1 MEDNLNRATN
11 QFARDNYTKY
21 TRCVHIAWN
30 GDVFAANYL
39 EAEPN
44 ADEAGIKLVGLLQ
57 QLKKEGIAINVIS
70 HSLGNRVLLRA
81 MAELAAKGETN
92 VIDHAFLW
100 DAAVPAT
107 ALSSNERQQLM
118 NKPSDQFLSAVEA
131 AKKITVLYSKND
143 LVLRGAYYFAKY
155 SGLTLY
161 NIPQRYIETAKV
173 NWSKDVSDDLT
184 QRAHQ
189 ALIDKHRCLGML
201 ANSHPSPETQAQYH
215 QVCQDMY
222 QTMQHY
228 DVQPTIAALGFD
240 GLDSQLQDEQIKRL
254 RRDNKIRLADMTP
267 YSTGHDYMK
276 IPSQA
281 VMKYGYKT
289 YIINQKQGIKSFG
302 TYSPEN
308 FPNYSDPKDNETH
321 HSTKK
326 F

>member
-201 ANSHPSPETQAQYH
+201 ANSHPSAETEAQYH

-228 DVQPTIAALGFD
+228 DVQPTIAALGCVGED
-240 GLDSQLQDEQIKRL
+240 DDVQIRQ
-254 RRDNKIRLADMTP
+254 
-267 YSTGHDYMK
+267 MK
-276 IPSQA
+276 QS
-281 VMKYGYKT
+281 
-289 YIINQKQGIKSFG
+289 
-302 TYSPEN
+302 
-308 FPNYSDPKDNETH
+308 
-321 HSTKK
+321 
-326 F
+326 